1 MSNASDSGLVIG
13 IGHADR
19 QDDGVGPYVARALS
33 GRGRLAVV
41 HEGDGT
47 GLLDLWA
54 GQSTCIVIDAMAN
67 AEAPGTIRTFTDLD
81 DLGFARASFVHSS
94 HRIGL
99 PEAVALGRALDRMPE
114 HLTVI
119 GVSGAAFGFGDR
131 LSEPVAAAA
140 ERLIDRLAGDGRD
153 LGASPH
159 RGPEGQYDA

>member
-19 QDDGVGPYVARALS
+19 QDDGVGPYVARALAD
-33 GRGRLAVV
+33 RGRAAVV

-54 GQSTCIVIDAMAN
+54 GQSACIVIDAMAG
-67 AEAPGTIRTFTDLD
+67 AEAPGIIRAFTDLD
-81 DLGFARASFVHSS
+81 DPGFARASFVHSS

-119 GVSGAAFGFGDR
+119 GVSGTAFGFGGQ
-131 LSEPVAAAA
+131 LSQPVAAAA
-140 ERLIDRLAGDGRD
+140 ERLIDRLAADGRN

-159 RGPEGQYDA
+159 CGLEGQDDA